1 MHLAHDA
8 EEIASPEF
16 AQVFLRESFGHEALR
31 QHEIIGCRGE
41 SAHAAVAVEV
51 RADADVVDAGHFNH
65 IHDVA
70 HGVDERCLA
79 VFAQESVVEGG
90 LCDTVAGSDG
100 A

>member
-1 MHLAHDA
+1 MTRRKLPAQ
-8 EEIASPEF
+8 SF
-16 AQVFLRESFGHEALR
+16 AQVFLRESFGHARALR
-31 QHEIIGCRGE
+31 QHEIIGCRGK

-79 VFAQESVVEGG
+79 VFA
-90 LCDTVAGSDG
+90 
-100 A
+100 